1 MIRHA
6 DPVLMNVFRMLHG
19 YSPDPDCP
27 NDTVGADIVC
37 SWDGRRFCGD
47 EKKTELAL
55 AALSI
60 IATDPDTMQLTTLR
74 LGCTLNATGMLV
86 RERFLPVLLRIYQDG
101 VHVRAQARDRDH
113 RRAAGYLFRRVL
125 ERDLRLRFE
134 AQAGAVELLRR
145 PGARQDA
152 GRAMRLPA
160 GAESLET
167 GYADPRSIEPGKA
180 HVPIRVGRGRLD
192 RLAVLEGHDH
202 VSRERFM
209 RTIGSAL

>member
-86 RERFLPVLLRIYQDG
+86 RERFREMHPEI
-101 VHVRAQARDRDH
+101 
-113 RRAAGYLFRRVL
+113 
-125 ERDLRLRFE
+125 
-134 AQAGAVELLRR
+134 
-145 PGARQDA
+145 
-152 GRAMRLPA
+152 
-160 GAESLET
+160 GAEPVTDTVMIGFLGSFRECET
-167 GYADPRSIEPGKA
+167 A
-180 HVPIRVGRGRLD
+180 
-192 RLAVLEGHDH
+192 RLAAATPAPLL
-202 VSRERFM
+202 M
-209 RTIGSAL
+209 